1 MANESVVLTQPTR
14 PARVL
19 VIPFENAR
27 RDASILWLG
36 EAAAVQLADD
46 LSALGVPV
54 IAREERR
61 LAFARLQVLSAA
73 TLTDATVIRIGELVG
88 AAEVVMG
95 SLQLDGDLLSVHARS
110 IALETGRIGHDIT
123 ERGPMVEMF
132 TTLDRIARQ
141 LSPSRTSHTPEAP
154 QPPPLTVFENY
165 IKGLLAESPA
175 TAVKYFRTA
184 LAALPT
190 FDRARLALW
199 DVYNDQGEHALALAA
214 VEPVAPDSRWSHRA
228 KFLAG
233 LSYLS
238 LNQNSDAFATF
249 KTLVDG
255 QPTPSALNNVGVA
268 LNRRGATTETG
279 PPTSYFNRAAEADP
293 ADPDY
298 FFNLGYSYWLARD
311 TPAAVHWLR
320 EAVRRNPADG
330 DAHFVLGAALGAA
343 GTVAEAARERELAR
357 RLSSRYAEWEK
368 RGADSVPKG
377 LERVKEGIDLPHAQR
392 IESALSSTEQRD
404 QRELARFYVDRGR
417 RLFEQQHDSEAIA
430 ELNRALYLSP
440 YDAEAHV
447 LVGRIHL
454 RNNRLREAI
463 DALKI
468 SIWSADT
475 AQAHLVL
482 AEAYLQSR
490 DPEAAKR
497 EAERAAQIDPASSEA
512 RQLLERIGGQ

>member
-1 MANESVVLTQPTR
+1 
-14 PARVL
+14 
-19 VIPFENAR
+19 
-27 RDASILWLG
+27 
-36 EAAAVQLADD
+36 
-46 LSALGVPV
+46 
-54 IAREERR
+54 
-61 LAFARLQVLSAA
+61 
-73 TLTDATVIRIGELVG
+73 
-88 AAEVVMG
+88 
-95 SLQLDGDLLSVHARS
+95 
-110 IALETGRIGHDIT
+110 
-123 ERGPMVEMF
+123 
-132 TTLDRIARQ
+132 
-141 LSPSRTSHTPEAP
+141 
-154 QPPPLTVFENY
+154 
-165 IKGLLAESPA
+165 
-175 TAVKYFRTA
+175 
-184 LAALPT
+184 
-190 FDRARLALW
+190 
-199 DVYNDQGEHALALAA
+199 
-214 VEPVAPDSRWSHRA
+214 
-228 KFLAG
+228 
-233 LSYLS
+233 
-238 LNQNSDAFATF
+238 
-249 KTLVDG
+249 
-255 QPTPSALNNVGVA
+255 
-268 LNRRGATTETG
+268 
-279 PPTSYFNRAAEADP
+279 
-293 ADPDY
+293 
-298 FFNLGYSYWLARD
+298 
-311 TPAAVHWLR
+311 
-320 EAVRRNPADG
+320 
-330 DAHFVLGAALGAA
+330 LGAA